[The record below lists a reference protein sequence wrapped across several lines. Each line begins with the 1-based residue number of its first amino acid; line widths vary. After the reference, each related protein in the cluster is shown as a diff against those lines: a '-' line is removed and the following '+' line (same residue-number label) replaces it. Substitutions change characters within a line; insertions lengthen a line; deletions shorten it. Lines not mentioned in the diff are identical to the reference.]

1 MAECVE
7 LLLDLRCARHF
18 LLVLSPLCPGECSEE
33 LSFREFLVFFF
44 CLSWVSIAARGL
56 SLVAHWHLDLN
67 SPTGDRTC
75 VRRQTL
81 NHWTTREVPG
91 TSFLYVGY
99 PARLSIRVGV
109 WVGSWRLDR
118 NSLSPPGHTSSG
130 ACKGV
135 GCLRLGSDWGL
146 SEGVLWTMLRD
157 RKAFK

>member
-18 LLVLSPLCPGECSEE
+18 LLVLSPLCPGECSGRA
-33 LSFREFLVFFF
+33 LFQRISFFF

-67 SPTGDRTC
+67 SPPGDRTC

-91 TSFLYVGY
+91 T
-99 PARLSIRVGV
+99 LSLCGV
-109 WVGSWRLDR
+109 S
-118 NSLSPPGHTSSG
+118 
-130 ACKGV
+130 CKAQHKS
-135 GCLRLGSDWGL
+135 GCLSWILEVRWEFPEPTRAHQLWG
-146 SEGVLWTMLRD
+146 M
-157 RKAFK
+157 

>member
-1 MAECVE
+1 MCWAPSGFKVCEAFPLGVE
-7 LLLDLRCARHF
+7 PTLPWG
-18 LLVLSPLCPGECSEE
+18 VLGRALFQRISC
-33 LSFREFLVFFF
+33 FFF

-56 SLVAHWHLDLN
+56 SLVAHWRLDLN